1 MQYQHIQAKSALN
14 KLNSR
19 YLPYDYDLNIY
30 RGCSH
35 HCQYCYALYSHRYL
49 ENQEFFDQIYIKEN
63 ILEALERD
71 LSKKSWHRQAINL
84 GGVTDSYQSIEA
96 TEKLMPGILKL
107 LIKYQNPVIIS
118 TKSNLI
124 LRDYDLFLELAKVA
138 DVQIACSITTFDEK
152 IRHKIEPCSPTA
164 LARLEVL
171 KKFKAANLE
180 RLKVGVLMMPILP
193 LLTDSEENL
202 RDVFSKVSS
211 VGIDFILPGLLNLR
225 GQTREH
231 FLHFIKIEFPEKYA
245 TYLDLYRTA
254 FAKKEYRENFYQEIN
269 QLRQEYQLLQ
279 IKLEVSKEEQLGLF

>member
-1 MQYQHIQAKSALN
+1 MQYQRIQAKSALN
-14 KLNSR
+14 ELNSR
-19 YLPYDYDLNIY
+19 YLPYNYDLNIY

-35 HCQYCYALYSHRYL
+35 HCQYCYALYSHHYL

-71 LSKKSWHRQAINL
+71 LSKKSWRRQAINL

-96 TEKLMPGILKL
+96 KEKLMPGILQL

-118 TKSNLI
+118 TKSDLI
-124 LRDYDLFLELAKVA
+124 LRDYDLFLELARVA

-152 IRHKIEPCSPTA
+152 IRKKIEPCSPTA

-171 KKFKAANLE
+171 KKFKAVNLE

-202 RDVFSKVSS
+202 KDVFNKVANI
-211 VGIDFILPGLLNLR
+211 GIDFIFPGLLNLR

-231 FLHFIKIEFPEKYA
+231 FLNFIKTAFPEKYSV
-245 TYLDLYRTA
+245 YLDIYQTV
-254 FAKKEYRENFYQEIN
+254 FAKKEYRENFYQKIK
-269 QLRQEYQLLQ
+269 QLRQKYQLPQ
-279 IKLEVSKEEQLGLF
+279 IKLEISKEEQLGLF

>member
-1 MQYQHIQAKSALN
+1 MQYQRIQAKSALN

-19 YLPYDYDLNIY
+19 YLPYDYDLNVY

-49 ENQEFFDQIYIKEN
+49 EKQEFFNQIYIKEN

-118 TKSNLI
+118 TKSDLI
-124 LRDYDLFLELAKVA
+124 LRDFDLFLELAKVA
-138 DVQIACSITTFDEK
+138 DVRLACSITTFDET
-152 IRHKIEPCSPTA
+152 IRRKIEPCSPTA

-202 RDVFSKVSS
+202 KDIFSKVSS
-211 VGIDFILPGLLNLR
+211 IDIDYILPGLLNLR

-231 FLHFIKIEFPEKYA
+231 FLNFIKVTFPEKYA
-245 TYLDLYRTA
+245 AYLDIYQTA
-254 FAKKEYRENFYQEIN
+254 FVKKEYRENFYQKIN
-269 QLRQEYQLLQ
+269 QLRREYQLPQ
-279 IKLEVSKEEQLGLF
+279 VELEISEEEQLGLF

>member
-1 MQYQHIQAKSALN
+1 MQYQRIQAKSALN

-19 YLPYDYDLNIY
+19 YLPYNYDLNIY

-71 LSKKSWHRQAINL
+71 LNKKSWHRQAINL

-96 TEKLMPGILKL
+96 TEKLMPSILKL

-118 TKSNLI
+118 TKSDLI
-124 LRDYDLFLELAKVA
+124 LRDFDLFLELAKVA
-138 DVQIACSITTFDEK
+138 DVRLACSITTFDET
-152 IRHKIEPCSPTA
+152 IRRKIEPCSPTA
-164 LARLEVL
+164 LARLEAL

-193 LLTDSEENL
+193 LLTDSQENL
-202 RDVFSKVSS
+202 RDVFNKVSS
-211 VGIDFILPGLLNLR
+211 IGIDYILPGLLNLR

-231 FLHFIKIEFPEKYA
+231 FLNFIKTEFPEKHSA
-245 TYLDLYRTA
+245 YLDLYRTA
-254 FAKKEYRENFYQEIN
+254 FAKKEYRENFYQKIN
-269 QLRQEYQLLQ
+269 QLRQEYQLP
-279 IKLEVSKEEQLGLF
+279 KVELEITEEEQLGLF